1 MRTKEKLNSIED
13 MTILFKY
20 LYLNKENFIVYN
32 NGICNIKLFM
42 NENGRTFSNI
52 ADDLEDKPTVKKLDV
67 PEIFAIIKQLK
78 YKKEWNKIVS
88 FVRINNSLNY

>member
-20 LYLNKENFIVYN
+20 LYLNKENFIIYN
-32 NGICNIKLFM
+32 NGICNIKLSM

-52 ADDLEDKPTVKKLDV
+52 ADDLEDKPTVKKIDV
-67 PEIFAIIKQLK
+67 PEIFIIIKQLK
-78 YKKEWNKIVS
+78 KKNEWNKIVS
-88 FVRINNSLNY
+88 FVRMNNSLN